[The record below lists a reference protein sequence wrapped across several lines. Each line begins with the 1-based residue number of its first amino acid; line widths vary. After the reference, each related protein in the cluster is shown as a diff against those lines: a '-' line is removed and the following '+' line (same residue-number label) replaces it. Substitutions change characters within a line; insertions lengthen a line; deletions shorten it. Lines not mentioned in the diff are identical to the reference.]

1 MPGHTSHNYVD
12 ELLFGRSYPRVHK
25 AIDRP
30 YFVLGRKHSWL
41 FHTPEEAHFMGS
53 LASSDQWGGLAGLT
67 HVKLDKKCSEDKEFK
82 KVIDFM
88 AEQDALLEKER
99 RRLRKLLGKR
109 KQ

>member
-1 MPGHTSHNYVD
+1 M
-12 ELLFGRSYPRVHK
+12 
-25 AIDRP
+25 
-30 YFVLGRKHSWL
+30 
-41 FHTPEEAHFMGS
+41 
-53 LASSDQWGGLAGLT
+53 T